1 MDDERACTP
10 THPQGEIESGNPDQ
24 ALVEQGKAVDTLG
37 GKVFV
42 RWDPDA
48 AVTAFGPVTYFIE
61 FLKVNGLWQKWV
73 EECPLTYR
81 SGNAPPKQ
89 DILGTVLLSVL
100 AGHKR
105 YAHVTTIRS
114 DSVLPELLGMERVRS
129 EDAVRRAFLK
139 GEAEPYAGWLHAHLE
154 SSYEE
159 ILKEPWILDMDGTVK
174 PLYGQQEQAVRGYNP
189 SKHGRPSHVYQ
200 TYFIAAIRMVLDVEV
215 QAGNQTASKYAQPE
229 LWAWLDRRPPA
240 QWPKMVRG
248 DIGWGTEAMM
258 VECEKR
264 SLPYLFKIR
273 QTTKVKGGGAAPGG
287 EGITGDH
294 SGAGW
299 QRTTGPLRHGGGFG
313 GGNIIRARR
322 TGHAAG
328 RSGAGNRATLPG
340 SGGGGERIR

>member
-24 ALVEQGKAVDTLG
+24 ALVEQGKPVDTLG

-215 QAGNQTASKYAQPE
+215 QAGNQTASKVC
-229 LWAWLDRRPPA
+229 PA
-240 QWPKMVRG
+240 
-248 DIGWGTEAMM
+248 
-258 VECEKR
+258 
-264 SLPYLFKIR
+264 
-273 QTTKVKGGGAAPGG
+273 
-287 EGITGDH
+287 GIVGVV
-294 SGAGW
+294 G
-299 QRTTGPLRHGGGFG
+299 
-313 GGNIIRARR
+313 
-322 TGHAAG
+322 
-328 RSGAGNRATLPG
+328 
-340 SGGGGERIR
+340 